1 MDKDYPPHSETR
13 QLLPACYGEV
23 LDEAL
28 VDEARSI
35 IASWSVAS
43 LTAEQQEAVDEF
55 QNVVPKLYKVVVKR

>member
-1 MDKDYPPHSETR
+1 MLR
-13 QLLPACYGEV
+13 LLTACYGEV
-23 LDEAL
+23 FDEAL

-55 QNVVPKLYKVVVKR
+55 QNVVDNPYPWEEME